1 MIRHRRR
8 FWIIA
13 LSLLGLPTCLFNRHA
28 VSQAPDGSPLPELS
42 GFWEPKYTE
51 GPGNFSDVFGVVE
64 PAQLQPLLPAMDR
77 FRGDGIAYGGESP
90 VDGSACRIL
99 AFPFFMGSSPPW
111 DVLQTK
117 DEIVILAEREQGSR
131 HIYMHG
137 PHPEHVVPS
146 SNGDS
151 IGHWEGKTLVV
162 DTVGFS
168 GFSGVPSGG
177 RRGPNTHLI
186 ERYDI
191 VTLPDK
197 TLRLDVTFR
206 WEDPTIYVKPHIY
219 TFHYYK
225 MPASTYALEDPC
237 DSGDPKEYK
246 SANGITVIG
255 NQAIPEARTPAK
267 R

>member
-1 MIRHRRR
+1 MSNVRRR
-8 FWIIA
+8 IWPIA
-13 LSLLGLPTCLFNRHA
+13 LCVLGLSVGMLGRSA
-28 VSQAPDGSPLPELS
+28 MAQAPSGSPTPELS
-42 GFWEPKYTE
+42 GFWEPRYTT
-51 GPGNFSDVFGVVE
+51 GPGDFSDVFGNVE
-64 PAQLQPLLPAMDR
+64 RAPLLPGLPPMER
-77 FRGDGIAYGGESP
+77 FRAAGIAYGAVSP
-90 VDGSACRIL
+90 VDGSACRVL
-99 AFPFFMGSSPPW
+99 AFPFFMTSSPPW

-137 PHPEHVVPS
+137 THPEHVVPS

-168 GFSGVPSGG
+168 GFAGVPGGG

-197 TLRLDVTFR
+197 SLRLDVTFR
-206 WEDPTIYVKPHIY
+206 WEDPTIYSKPHVY
-219 TFHYYK
+219 TLHYYK
-225 MPASTYALEDPC
+225 MPADTYAFEDPC

-255 NQAIPEARTPAK
+255 SQAIPEARTPAK